1 MVEQSNFDFDPARH
15 HQPPPVVP
23 IRDGLAQHAPPR
35 PQPPPQHQRQL
46 FTEPVQNVQPAYVQI
61 ARAVS
66 QILATRFLLLI
77 AVVTA
82 SGVWGLTIYDPVQLR
97 IIAASAFSV
106 LGVAPLIWLYKIK
119 G

>member
-23 IRDGLAQHAPPR
+23 IRDGLAQAPPR
-35 PQPPPQHQRQL
+35 PQPPPQPQRQL
-46 FTEPVQNVQPAYVQI
+46 FTEPVQNVQPAYVQM

-82 SGVWGLTIYDPVQLR
+82 SGVWAYTIYDPVQLR
-97 IIAASAFSV
+97 IIAASSFSM
-106 LGVAPLIWLYKIK
+106 LGVAPLIWLYFRK